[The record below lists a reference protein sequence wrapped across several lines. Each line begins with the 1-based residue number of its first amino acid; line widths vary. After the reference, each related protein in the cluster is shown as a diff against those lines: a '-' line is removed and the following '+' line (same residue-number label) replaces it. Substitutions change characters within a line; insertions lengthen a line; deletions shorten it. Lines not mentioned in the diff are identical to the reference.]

1 MVSKRLINKYK
12 LDQEEIDL
20 MKEEEK
26 EISESENELF
36 FDKAISNLKKKDKLI
51 SLRVNNTVIDTIK
64 QKAEYCGIGY
74 QSLINMLL
82 KQYADGKINMVI

>member
-1 MVSKRLINKYK
+1 
-12 LDQEEIDL
+12 
-20 MKEEEK
+20 MKIE
-26 EISESENELF
+26 
-36 FDKAISNLKKKDKLI
+36 D
-51 SLRVNNTVIDTIK
+51 IK